1 MSSQQKSYDTAVPGP
16 CGLWP
21 VDLKL
26 THLDWNPEATLIHFQ
41 GHYLTIC
48 ELDYNILQGEI
59 QNAPKS
65 QAVIDIGEFCLVED
79 LTSAR
84 WYRGRVQNQKKDMC
98 DVFLIDHGNVLSV
111 AEAHISSCS
120 NDLFILPPKIVCG
133 FLSSVLLLPG
143 CCHKVVEQYLAN
155 LIGKNVSG
163 HIQALLPHK
172 VVLLEAPEINSDLV
186 HHGFARHVDTDTFLL
201 LVEMLTEVPLKQK
214 VEPAPDLLI
223 EKQRVQE
230 FYLKPKSL
238 KGFEDL
244 LSSCRPRLKNGT
256 HMTVRVTAAVNPGLL
271 YCQMTEKESELKE
284 MSRKLAAVCELKTK
298 INQLKTP
305 DNLGLLCS
313 VKSKD
318 QKWYRGL
325 VQHLPINSFVRVL
338 FVDYG
343 YFESVKIEN
352 IHRLPPDFCSTPI
365 MGFPCALTCMDNE
378 EEAAFKSKQL
388 SLLKMSLLGGIL
400 EVEINT
406 YKPEQHLYNITIMKV
421 KERVSLAPVQKPTGT
436 KTSRT
441 ESEKE
446 PSVPMSGHMYY
457 ETVMSKELDKTL
469 IDEEIRVDL
478 SFTGYVEYVLNPN
491 KFWVRSK
498 KRNEEFETMMKKLS
512 EHFNKVALDEDVLEN
527 PEPGMLCCA
536 VFEEDMHFYRG
547 VVVDILQHGAEVLF
561 IDFGNLAKVPHNL
574 IKKIP
579 KEFSGTSAFALC
591 CSLDSVV
598 PTDEFWTSSSTNA
611 FRNLSSNKIL
621 QVQVIQMR
629 KNKLDV
635 ELYYEKSGND
645 GGQRLSE
652 LLISKN
658 HAHYVK
664 NVSEHYIEQNN
675 HKSFKKASKHNQPLL
690 NSKTLQNWIR
700 DTEKSTDEQDQ
711 PKEPVRLNALN
722 IKPGCE
728 FVVSCPFINSPSNFW
743 CQRLDQVPALEA
755 LMSRLQEYYA
765 TRTVP
770 LEPQMLC
777 CAVKSPHN
785 EKWCRG
791 IITKRQNGKAT
802 VVLADFGPCFEVSEE
817 HLQGLRLEFCA
828 FEGQA
833 FRCSLFNVIEP
844 LGLCWSKEA
853 TEFLRKFVDES
864 GGALKCSVIS
874 QLNAHNKGLCHVVH
888 ICNTESNQNVS
899 NLLVKNSLAQ
909 VVTRTAF
916 ETIVPHSFVY
926 SSHNLTEGTE
936 VQVYV
941 THVNNHLE
949 IFCQLESSEAVL
961 EELDAK
967 ISDVLKGEQA
977 NAETVVPKLC
987 IAKYFDGMWYRGV
1000 TYSAQSP
1007 SHVSVFFVDYGNTM
1021 IAENKYVVSIPKDSV
1036 ELLNRPMQ
1044 AIQFSLARV
1053 PQDRMHADVQDWLDG
1068 AVLNKCMRV
1077 VIEAKAENGS
1087 FEVEMFDGDEN
1098 INDRL
1103 KELIYSLTPK
1113 PKIAGIFSCSKK
1125 RHLNRPGNSQHKT
1138 NKNYNKNSQKIN
1150 WNHKKST
1157 TIRQN
1162 KQTGR
1167 VEYQQTKKSISVT
1180 NSAEAKEWPSPQ
1192 EPQTNSFK
1200 EVVKESEN
1208 MCQTENPVVFHI
1220 SSLRTIEISEG
1231 SKLKCFITYIE
1242 SESCFFLQRSDD
1254 EENVIQLEN
1263 SMNSEVFKESLLPC
1277 TDIALK
1283 VGDLV
1288 LATYEEDEA
1297 LYRAVVKEIVDPCAF
1312 LVVFVDFGNSATVS
1326 KEKLFMMKKD
1336 NITQP
1341 RYSVQCCLHD
1351 HSAFDSST
1359 AFANAVMDRSLMF
1372 EFVCYKNSQ
1381 WEVNVETFDAVTSV
1395 PDDAVDK
1402 METNTV
1408 EPAAS
1413 KEIRVRAK
1421 KETTIEVPEDLFKA
1435 FLPPKIQRGDTETGQ
1450 VLSSQRN
1457 GEFYFRPDKSRDAL
1471 AALETLIAVHLGKC
1485 EPIAIINVKEGLNCL
1500 AQEQKGGP
1508 WRRAFVKES
1517 SNDECLV
1524 HLLDHGKFESLSKH
1538 SLRQTLPHLAL
1549 IPPFAVCCKMKFQG
1563 GSERQRHL
1571 CYQALKNIEGN
1582 QVKVTFV
1589 DISEDLWS
1597 VGIVMDRSLGQN
1609 FPNEEKQTELVF
1621 TQEHAPG
1628 LDLPQNLAFAPVELN
1643 KEYSGFAAAITSPCE
1658 FCLVLDDFDL
1668 ISQVS
1673 ILLDDLP
1680 NDLQPLPQSHLV
1692 PRTGCLVNSQSRN
1705 KWCRAEI
1712 LHADSTLT
1720 LNLVD
1725 YGHAE
1730 CLHFGEK
1737 SKLRKLPESI
1747 TALPKV
1753 TYPCVL
1759 NAVRPTGEGQ
1769 EWSDEATIF
1778 FQQCLDQRNL
1788 QIFFREVMSDQQWKV
1803 DVLTDGGHVAMQLV
1817 DAGHASYTD
1826 PMLGLRFQEKGLP
1839 GQWNLSDDEED
1850 DEDPDDVHQMFEETE
1865 EIFKVKSDSNLCTT
1879 M

>member
-1 MSSQQKSYDTAVPGP
+1 
-16 CGLWP
+16 
-21 VDLKL
+21 
-26 THLDWNPEATLIHFQ
+26 
-41 GHYLTIC
+41 
-48 ELDYNILQGEI
+48 
-59 QNAPKS
+59 
-65 QAVIDIGEFCLVED
+65 
-79 LTSAR
+79 
-84 WYRGRVQNQKKDMC
+84 
-98 DVFLIDHGNVLSV
+98 
-111 AEAHISSCS
+111 
-120 NDLFILPPKIVCG
+120 
-133 FLSSVLLLPG
+133 
-143 CCHKVVEQYLAN
+143 
-155 LIGKNVSG
+155 
-163 HIQALLPHK
+163 
-172 VVLLEAPEINSDLV
+172 
-186 HHGFARHVDTDTFLL
+186 
-201 LVEMLTEVPLKQK
+201 
-214 VEPAPDLLI
+214 
-223 EKQRVQE
+223 
-230 FYLKPKSL
+230 
-238 KGFEDL
+238 
-244 LSSCRPRLKNGT
+244 
-256 HMTVRVTAAVNPGLL
+256 
-271 YCQMTEKESELKE
+271 
-284 MSRKLAAVCELKTK
+284 
-298 INQLKTP
+298 
-305 DNLGLLCS
+305 
-313 VKSKD
+313 
-318 QKWYRGL
+318 
-325 VQHLPINSFVRVL
+325 
-338 FVDYG
+338 
-343 YFESVKIEN
+343 
-352 IHRLPPDFCSTPI
+352 
-365 MGFPCALTCMDNE
+365 
-378 EEAAFKSKQL
+378 
-388 SLLKMSLLGGIL
+388 
-400 EVEINT
+400 
-406 YKPEQHLYNITIMKV
+406 
-421 KERVSLAPVQKPTGT
+421 
-436 KTSRT
+436 
-441 ESEKE
+441 
-446 PSVPMSGHMYY
+446 
-457 ETVMSKELDKTL
+457 
-469 IDEEIRVDL
+469 
-478 SFTGYVEYVLNPN
+478 
-491 KFWVRSK
+491 
-498 KRNEEFETMMKKLS
+498 MMKKLS

-658 HAHYVK
+658 HAHY
-664 NVSEHYIEQNN
+664 
-675 HKSFKKASKHNQPLL
+675 
-690 NSKTLQNWIR
+690 
-700 DTEKSTDEQDQ
+700 
-711 PKEPVRLNALN
+711 
-722 IKPGCE
+722 
-728 FVVSCPFINSPSNFW
+728 
-743 CQRLDQVPALEA
+743 
-755 LMSRLQEYYA
+755 
-765 TRTVP
+765 
-770 LEPQMLC
+770 
-777 CAVKSPHN
+777 
-785 EKWCRG
+785 
-791 IITKRQNGKAT
+791 
-802 VVLADFGPCFEVSEE
+802 
-817 HLQGLRLEFCA
+817 
-828 FEGQA
+828 
-833 FRCSLFNVIEP
+833 
-844 LGLCWSKEA
+844 
-853 TEFLRKFVDES
+853 
-864 GGALKCSVIS
+864 
-874 QLNAHNKGLCHVVH
+874 
-888 ICNTESNQNVS
+888 
-899 NLLVKNSLAQ
+899 
-909 VVTRTAF
+909 
-916 ETIVPHSFVY
+916 
-926 SSHNLTEGTE
+926 
-936 VQVYV
+936 
-941 THVNNHLE
+941 
-949 IFCQLESSEAVL
+949 
-961 EELDAK
+961 
-967 ISDVLKGEQA
+967 
-977 NAETVVPKLC
+977 
-987 IAKYFDGMWYRGV
+987 
-1000 TYSAQSP
+1000 
-1007 SHVSVFFVDYGNTM
+1007 
-1021 IAENKYVVSIPKDSV
+1021 
-1036 ELLNRPMQ
+1036 
-1044 AIQFSLARV
+1044 
-1053 PQDRMHADVQDWLDG
+1053 
-1068 AVLNKCMRV
+1068 
-1077 VIEAKAENGS
+1077 
-1087 FEVEMFDGDEN
+1087 
-1098 INDRL
+1098 
-1103 KELIYSLTPK
+1103 
-1113 PKIAGIFSCSKK
+1113 
-1125 RHLNRPGNSQHKT
+1125 
-1138 NKNYNKNSQKIN
+1138 
-1150 WNHKKST
+1150 
-1157 TIRQN
+1157 
-1162 KQTGR
+1162 
-1167 VEYQQTKKSISVT
+1167 
-1180 NSAEAKEWPSPQ
+1180 
-1192 EPQTNSFK
+1192 
-1200 EVVKESEN
+1200 
-1208 MCQTENPVVFHI
+1208 
-1220 SSLRTIEISEG
+1220 
-1231 SKLKCFITYIE
+1231 
-1242 SESCFFLQRSDD
+1242 RSDD

-1471 AALETLIAVHLGKC
+1471 AALETLIAVHL
-1485 EPIAIINVKEGLNCL
+1485 
-1500 AQEQKGGP
+1500 
-1508 WRRAFVKES
+1508 
-1517 SNDECLV
+1517 
-1524 HLLDHGKFESLSKH
+1524 
-1538 SLRQTLPHLAL
+1538 
-1549 IPPFAVCCKMKFQG
+1549 
-1563 GSERQRHL
+1563 
-1571 CYQALKNIEGN
+1571 
-1582 QVKVTFV
+1582 
-1589 DISEDLWS
+1589 
-1597 VGIVMDRSLGQN
+1597 GIVMDRSLGQN